1 MYFFFHFR
9 RISRVS
15 APGGIMSSGFSIL
28 HDQDMHE
35 DTSTDE
41 NEFSFN
47 ADGDDD
53 DEEIII
59 NETDV

>member
-1 MYFFFHFR
+1 
-9 RISRVS
+9 
-15 APGGIMSSGFSIL
+15 MSSGFSIL